1 MSQSNGWK
9 APARRAFLAAAI
21 SLAAL
26 GFAWQPASG
35 AVPESKDPIVIGKL
49 DWTGQEITAEIAGEI
64 LRRMG
69 YSVEFVTTTNIP
81 LFQAVADGQI
91 NVYLEQWL
99 QATRKPFEEYES
111 QGKLEKIGPLGLE
124 GHEGWYYPD
133 YVEQVCPG
141 LPKWTA
147 LKGCEAKF
155 ATPETAPK
163 GRFLDYAQEWHPDAP
178 QWISLLGLDF
188 TAVNSGGEGSTAA
201 EVKSAIERKAPI
213 LVMSW
218 EPTWLVAEYKLK
230 QVQIAPDDPACKK
243 AKETKVTLKSMNCDA
258 PPVEIVKFANPH
270 FKEKYPAAYK
280 MLKAFTITNAIQGP
294 LMKSVD
300 VEKQKAAD
308 AAKKW
313 VDENEAVWKPWV
325 DAAMM

>member
-1 MSQSNGWK
+1 MARSMCIWNNGCR
-9 APARRAFLAAAI
+9 RRA
-21 SLAAL
+21 S
-26 GFAWQPASG
+26 
-35 AVPESKDPIVIGKL
+35 
-49 DWTGQEITAEIAGEI
+49 
-64 LRRMG
+64 
-69 YSVEFVTTTNIP
+69 
-81 LFQAVADGQI
+81 
-91 NVYLEQWL
+91 
-99 QATRKPFEEYES
+99 PFEEYES
-111 QGKLEKIGPLGLE
+111 EGKLEKIGPLGLE

-133 YVEQVCPG
+133 YVEQICPG
-141 LPKWTA
+141 LPNWTA
-147 LKGCEAKF
+147 LKGCEGKF

-201 EVKSAIERKAPI
+201 EVKSAMERKAPI
-213 LVMSW
+213 LVMTW

-243 AKETKVTLKSMNCDA
+243 AKETKITLKSMNCDA
-258 PPVEIVKFANPH
+258 PPVEIVKFANPQ

-300 VEKQKAAD
+300 VENRRQPTSQRNGSMRTSRFGNLGSMPRCCRILSGTPAIR
-308 AAKKW
+308 
-313 VDENEAVWKPWV
+313 
-325 DAAMM
+325 